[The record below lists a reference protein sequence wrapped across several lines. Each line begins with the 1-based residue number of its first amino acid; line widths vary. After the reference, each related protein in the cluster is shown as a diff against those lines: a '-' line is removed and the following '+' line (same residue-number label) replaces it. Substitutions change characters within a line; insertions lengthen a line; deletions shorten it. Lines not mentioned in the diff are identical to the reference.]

1 MIGMVAQRPYR
12 SIARNRGVAQQRQG
26 EVEHSLVAVLR
37 EASFVLIHYV
47 IRRGVDRR
55 VAAQP
60 SINRQLDREGECL
73 LAPAGDKSEDEE
85 LPGPECSD
93 VAWKIVIGRDKLIK
107 HIDGLHRF
115 SVLYE
120 GGHTLPVLLLGLR
133 LSFGDPSPQL
143 VRTLLNPP
151 AHLLDCIDCVDQF
164 PGNHLSERFVE
175 LPGER
180 PARAAPR
187 MNMPDSNFGAGL
199 P

>member
-1 MIGMVAQRPYR
+1 M
-12 SIARNRGVAQQRQG
+12 
-26 EVEHSLVAVLR
+26 
-37 EASFVLIHYV
+37 
-47 IRRGVDRR
+47 
-55 VAAQP
+55 
-60 SINRQLDREGECL
+60 
-73 LAPAGDKSEDEE
+73 AG
-85 LPGPECSD
+85 
-93 VAWKIVIGRDKLIK
+93 KLIVRMTADK
-107 HIDGLHRF
+107 RF
-115 SVLYE
+115 LKPSCTRSSTGSPNAIVCRWCSE